1 VSVALLIILLAAAS
15 ALLLGLAARRGRDM
29 NLEQWSVGGRS
40 FGTAFMFLLLAG
52 EIYTIFSF
60 LGASGFIYGHGAGA
74 YYIFAYLTLNQVLAY
89 WLLPLI
95 WRTARREQL
104 VSQPQF
110 FVRQYGSPAL
120 GILVTTIGV
129 AAMIPYLVLQ
139 FTGLGIIVSIASNDE
154 ISRAGAVWLGAA
166 VVTAYVMV
174 SGMRGAAWN
183 AVVKDLLILVVV
195 MFLGVYLPLHY
206 YGGIGPMFRAIDHAR
221 PGFLAFPTRGNSVVW
236 FQSTVLLNAMGGF
249 MWPHTF
255 SSAFTA
261 RGEQI
266 LRRNTVI
273 MPLYSLMLLFVFF
286 AGFAAILQVPG
297 LAGASIDLALIKLC
311 VQTFP
316 PWFVGVIGATG
327 LLTALVPG
335 AVLLTTAATMIAN
348 DLYRAGVR
356 PAASNASVARLAKA
370 LVPAIA
376 AVAVFFTLRGGATI
390 VALLL
395 MGYNLVTQFFPAVV
409 CSFARRNPITP
420 QGAFCGILAG
430 TMMVTVMTL
439 TKTSLSDVLPF
450 LPESLRDIN
459 IGLAALILNTGVTAL
474 VSAARRRRG
483 RPGALPLDPVTHSVH
498 SHDGA

>member
-1 VSVALLIILLAAAS
+1 MSIALLIILLAAAS
-15 ALLLGLAARRGRDM
+15 ALLLGLAARRGHDM
-29 NLEQWSVGGRS
+29 DLEQWSVGGRS
-40 FGTAFMFLLLAG
+40 FGTEFMFLLLAG
-52 EIYTIFSF
+52 EIYTTFSF
-60 LGASGFIYGHGAGA
+60 LGASGFIYGRGAGA
-74 YYIFAYLTLNQVLAY
+74 YYILAYLTLNQVIGY

-95 WRTARREQL
+95 WRTARREHL

-120 GILVTTIGV
+120 GILVTIIGV

-139 FTGLGIIVSIASNDE
+139 FTGLGIIVSIASE
-154 ISRAGAVWLGAA
+154 GAIPRAVAVCLGAA
-166 VVTAYVMV
+166 IVTVYVIV

-183 AVVKDLLILVVV
+183 AVTKDLLILAVVV
-195 MFLGVYLPLHY
+195 FLGVYLPLHY
-206 YGGIGPMFRAIDHAR
+206 YGGIGAMFRAIDHAR
-221 PGFLAFPTRGNSVVW
+221 PGFLAFPARGNSVVW

-249 MWPHTF
+249 MWPHAF
-255 SSAFTA
+255 GSAFTA
-261 RGEQI
+261 RGETI

-297 LAGASIDLALIKLC
+297 LEGASIDLALIKLC

-327 LLTALVPG
+327 FLTALVPG

-348 DLYRAGVR
+348 DLYRAGIR
-356 PAASNASVARLAKA
+356 PAATNASVARLAKT

-376 AVAVFFTLRGGATI
+376 AVAVFFTLRGGTTI

-409 CSFARRNPITP
+409 FSFARRNPITS
-420 QGAFCGILAG
+420 QGALAGILAG
-430 TMMVTVMTL
+430 ATAVTGMTL
-439 TKTSLSDVLPF
+439 TKTSLSDLLPF
-450 LPESLRDIN
+450 LPESLYDMN
-459 IGLAALILNTGVTAL
+459 IGLAALILNAGVTAI
-474 VSAARRRRG
+474 VSAAPRLSRATQ
-483 RPGALPLDPVTHSVH
+483 GA
-498 SHDGA
+498 